1 MTVLR
6 YDRDMRSFVAVALV
20 AACGLGLQGA
30 DAPAI
35 STDNLR
41 THLQFLS
48 SDEMRGRAN
57 GSPEL
62 ERAAEYIARQFENA
76 GLRPAGVDG
85 WFQPFEVV
93 AGLIVGPGN
102 ELSVS
107 ARGKTMRFALGTSY
121 YPLGTPATGT
131 LTRLEELDVVFAGY
145 GISAPQADYDDYARL
160 DVQGKAVVIFSHEPQ
175 ERSTSSRLNGA
186 RPLAQ
191 TTLEAKAAAA
201 RDRGAKLLLVIGDPT
216 HGIDQADYGLFVQDP
231 DADAAEIPVLRIRRK
246 EAQALADA
254 FNLDA
259 RARQIDG
266 DLVPRSGPLQ
276 GARISY
282 TEDLKKNRQ
291 TVRNVVG
298 VLPGSDAARRDQ
310 AIVIGA
316 HYDHVG
322 IGGHLSVSPE
332 RVGQIHNGADDNASG
347 TSAIIEMA
355 RVASADR
362 ARFPRSLVFVAF
374 AGEERGLLGSA
385 HYTTV
390 APISIDSTWAM
401 LNLDM
406 VGRADGSVDISG
418 MEASPS
424 MEQDLKAA
432 SKAVSRLGIRREG
445 PGAGR
450 SDDSSFLDRRVP
462 AINFFT
468 GFHGDYHRPS
478 DDWERVDLPG
488 TSQVASLALELAA
501 SLAARDTK
509 PEFVPPAKK

>member
-1 MTVLR
+1 
-6 YDRDMRSFVAVALV
+6 MRSFVAVALV
-20 AACGLGLQGA
+20 AVFGLGLQGA

-62 ERAAEYIARQFENA
+62 ERAAEYIAQQFESA

-85 WFQPFEVV
+85 WFQPFEVI
-93 AGLIVGPGN
+93 AGLIIGPGN
-102 ELSVS
+102 ELSIS
-107 ARGKTMRFALGTSY
+107 ARGKTMTFALGTSY
-121 YPLGTPATGT
+121 YPLSTPATGT
-131 LTRLEELDVVFAGY
+131 LTRLEPLDVVFAGY

-216 HGIDQADYGLFVQDP
+216 HGVDQADYGLFAQDP
-231 DADAAEIPVLRIRRK
+231 DADSTEIPVLRLRRK
-246 EAQALADA
+246 EAQALADV

-266 DLVPRSGPLQ
+266 DLIPRSGPLQ
-276 GARISY
+276 GAKISY
-282 TEDLKKNRQ
+282 TEDLKKNRR

-298 VLPGSDAARRDQ
+298 VLPGTDAERRDQ

-347 TSAIIEMA
+347 TSAVIEMA

-362 ARFPRSLVFVAF
+362 TRFRRSLVFVAF

-385 HYTTV
+385 HYTIV
-390 APISIDSTWAM
+390 PPIPIENTWAM

-406 VGRADGSVDISG
+406 VGRADGSVDVSG
-418 MEASPS
+418 LEVSPS

-468 GFHGDYHRPS
+468 GFHADYHRPS
-478 DDWERVDLPG
+478 DDWERVDLAG
-488 TSQVASLALELAA
+488 TSQVAALALELAA
-501 SLAARDTK
+501 TVAARDTK
-509 PEFVPPAKK
+509 PEFVQPAKK